1 MATKPST
8 TAMNDTEVIQVP
20 EYFYA
25 VDISYLT
32 HMIDMLGRLIS
43 HNDLIPLTPNNLT
56 RFHSRTPPNISLN
69 DYLRRIVKYAS
80 VEKACLLVL
89 LIYID
94 RVCELHPQFT
104 ISSLTVHRFL
114 ITAVTVSSKSLC
126 DSYCTNS
133 HYAKVGGI
141 STQEL
146 NALELEF
153 LRLINWN
160 LSSSGPVLQ
169 QYYTNLVQ
177 QHPCYERMKQQRRNN
192 SNDVSSSSLSSTIT
206 SSSLL
211 LPTSSSSA
219 AAAPP
224 VVAPV
229 AAAALSNGSI
239 WKDGKEGEGEPS
251 TKATTSVKRKRS
263 STLVSE
269 EALTA
274 TAAVTSTT
282 SSSISNSNNNSSN
295 FNNNNNNTLSSTTP
309 MTVNKEEEEEDVERG
324 KEKGNV
330 LEEEEQMEQ
339 EETSGDEEQKTI
351 RHFDKLLQRDWIPYI
366 A

>member
-1 MATKPST
+1 MATEPST

-32 HMIDMLGRLIS
+32 HMIADMLGRLIS
-43 HNDLIPLTPNNLT
+43 HNDLIPLTPSNLT

-153 LRLINWN
+153 LRLIDWN

-177 QHPCYERMKQQRRNN
+177 QHPCYERMTTRRRQSVASDQSQKTSQNL
-192 SNDVSSSSLSSTIT
+192 SSLLQPMSATPSTTTQT
-206 SSSLL
+206 SSSI
-211 LPTSSSSA
+211 LPSSTTSA
-219 AAAPP
+219 AT
-224 VVAPV
+224 
-229 AAAALSNGSI
+229 NGSI
-239 WKDGKEGEGEPS
+239 WKAGS
-251 TKATTSVKRKRS
+251 AKRRRS
-263 STLVSE
+263 STLAAE
-269 EALTA
+269 EALAVAAANSNT
-274 TAAVTSTT
+274 AVTSTFIST
-282 SSSISNSNNNSSN
+282 SSTSN
-295 FNNNNNNTLSSTTP
+295 NNNNNNTALPMSTITDEG
-309 MTVNKEEEEEDVERG
+309 EEAGKGEDTFGPGES
-324 KEKGNV
+324 GN
-330 LEEEEQMEQ
+330 MD
-339 EETSGDEEQKTI
+339 DEEQETI
-351 RHFDKLLQRDWIPYI
+351 RHFDKLLKRDWIPYI